1 MAYGFLT
8 SSSKNNSR
16 QTDQARRRSL
26 WPQCTS
32 ARHRLC
38 FVFSSGSDVTTMW
51 ERYLPLSSPLLP
63 PLLHLSQQHTRH
75 RLIPLESHRRNEACQ
90 HHHAGRPRS
99 PESTGARAGHLPP
112 DTVQGEKNNGLAG
125 RPLTAVVAEKSMEG
139 SRTPSEECS
148 TLVPA
153 LMSSLSLDAGSSS
166 GRTSL
171 KLSILGD
178 TCLLTAVLSLQEVSS
193 HHNSLQ
199 HHHRQGD
206 TKKIGRNLLVSLA
219 PENVSDLFPGSDH
232 CTWQAKSSG
241 RSVTVPYFISPE
253 VAFEEPKLW
262 RDHALGD
269 SPTAE
274 PCPSQ
279 GMQCWASHLTSPNLS
294 FLICEMGVLLTKRSD
309 KALHKYVVSKLLL
322 FIE

>member
-1 MAYGFLT
+1 M
-8 SSSKNNSR
+8 
-16 QTDQARRRSL
+16 
-26 WPQCTS
+26 
-32 ARHRLC
+32 
-38 FVFSSGSDVTTMW
+38 
-51 ERYLPLSSPLLP
+51 
-63 PLLHLSQQHTRH
+63 LHLSASSDV
-75 RLIPLESHRRNEACQ
+75 L
-90 HHHAGRPRS
+90 
-99 PESTGARAGHLPP
+99 
-112 DTVQGEKNNGLAG
+112 TVLRCRFLLWKNFF
-125 RPLTAVVAEKSMEG
+125 
-139 SRTPSEECS
+139 
-148 TLVPA
+148 
-153 LMSSLSLDAGSSS
+153 
-166 GRTSL
+166 

-178 TCLLTAVLSLQEVSS
+178 MCLLTAVLSLQEVNS
-193 HHNSLQ
+193 HHNSFQ

-262 RDHALGD
+262 RGHALGD

-279 GMQCWASHLTSPNLS
+279 GMQCWASDLASPSLS
-294 FLICEMGVLLTKRSD
+294 FLICEMGVLLTKRSY